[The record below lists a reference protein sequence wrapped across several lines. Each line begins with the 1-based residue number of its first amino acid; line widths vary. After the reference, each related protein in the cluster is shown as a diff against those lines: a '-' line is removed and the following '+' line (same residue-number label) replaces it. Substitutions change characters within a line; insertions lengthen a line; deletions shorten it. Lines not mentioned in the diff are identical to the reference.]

1 MEYTPEELINTDE
14 RELRKEYT
22 RLRDIAQKRLKR
34 LKDAGYGETET
45 ARHFKNGVV
54 PKLSELTSKESIA
67 FALTDLAD
75 FVAMKQSTV
84 TGMRTYYKEA
94 RQTIK
99 KDEKLDQIL
108 TTLNKHFPKHEKFDE
123 QNIDLFFEFMN
134 TEVAQN
140 LEKFVSS
147 DRIAQLYKVARSKR
161 LRNMNSFLKT
171 EKQLLYFIKNL
182 ENFEAVDLP
191 EGASISAYKRM
202 IQSEINHGRDR
213 SIIYKQQFI
222 DDNRKRR
229 KETKARDS
237 KRSRRKK

>member
-1 MEYTPEELINTDE
+1 MNYTPEELIEKDE

-34 LKDAGYGETET
+34 LKDAGYGETDT
-45 ARHFKNGVV
+45 VRHFKGGVV
-54 PKLSELTSKESIA
+54 PKLSEIEDKESLV
-67 FALTDLAD
+67 FALTDLKG
-75 FVAMKQSTV
+75 FVDMRQSTV
-84 TGMRTYYKEA
+84 TGMRIYYKEA
-94 RQTIK
+94 RQAIK

-140 LEKFVSS
+140 IEKFVSS

-161 LRNMNSFLKT
+161 LRNMNAFLKT

-202 IQSEINHGRDR
+202 IQSEIHHGRDR

-229 KETKARDS
+229 QEAKTRTN
-237 KRSRRKK
+237 KRGRPKK

>member
-1 MEYTPEELINTDE
+1 MNYTPEELINIDE

-34 LKDAGYGETET
+34 LKDSGYGDTDT
-45 ARHFKNGVV
+45 VRHFKNGVV
-54 PKLSELTSKESIA
+54 PKLSELTDKESIA
-67 FALTDLAD
+67 FALTDLKG
-75 FVAMKQSTV
+75 FVDMKQSTV
-84 TGMRTYYKEA
+84 TGMRTYYREV

-108 TTLNKHFPKHEKFDE
+108 NTLNKHFPKHESFNE
-123 QNIDLFFEFMN
+123 ENIDLFFEFMN

-140 LEKFVSS
+140 IEKFVSS

-213 SIIYKQQFI
+213 SILYKQQFI

-229 KETKARDS
+229 QEAKTRNS